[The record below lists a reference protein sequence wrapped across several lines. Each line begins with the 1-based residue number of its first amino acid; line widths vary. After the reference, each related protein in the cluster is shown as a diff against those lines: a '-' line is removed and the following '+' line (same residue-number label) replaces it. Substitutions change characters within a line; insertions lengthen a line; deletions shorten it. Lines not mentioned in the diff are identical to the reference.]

1 MITDIWQSAAVKTAV
16 KFTIN
21 WVNEALL
28 KAIRNI
34 VAHGAIE
41 VSADEDKKYYQDKL
55 EAVHGVTLQVALWHN
70 FTAIPTCLASKA
82 SVSKLSAAR
91 QRDDGSPHMAL
102 HVCRFV

>member
-1 MITDIWQSAAVKTAV
+1 MKTAV

-55 EAVHGVTLQVALWHN
+55 EAVHGVTLQVAFWHN
-70 FTAIPTCLASKA
+70 CHPNMSCIQSEFEQA
-82 SVSKLSAAR
+82 
-91 QRDDGSPHMAL
+91 
-102 HVCRFV
+102 